1 MIITPEVSFALSF
14 IATHMMQDYFSQVK
28 IALKVNITGRLKW
41 LLAQVL
47 MEEILN
53 VHRSNTETVS

>member
-14 IATHMMQDYFSQVK
+14 ITTYMMQDYFSQAK
-28 IALKVNITGRLKW
+28 IALKVNITGRLEG

-47 MEEILN
+47 MKEILN
-53 VHRSNTETVS
+53 VHRNNTETVS